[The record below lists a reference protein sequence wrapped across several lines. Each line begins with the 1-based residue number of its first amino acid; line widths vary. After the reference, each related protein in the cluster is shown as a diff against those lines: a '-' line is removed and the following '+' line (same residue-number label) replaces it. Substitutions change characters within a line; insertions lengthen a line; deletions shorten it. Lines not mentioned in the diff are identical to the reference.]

1 MTMSRQGVELTQR
14 QNEILRL
21 VVEEYVA
28 TGQPVASKGLVERSR
43 LDVSPSTVRSE
54 LAELERLGLLTH
66 PHTSAGR
73 MPTEPGYRYYVDR
86 LLERLEPRPP
96 SFPIQVEDGRNE
108 LEAVLQ
114 STTDALSELT
124 RLLALVSAP
133 ALQSAT
139 VRRLEVLLLQP
150 DVVMTVL
157 ITSSGAVTKRLFA
170 FDGAVDPGLVDWAGV
185 YLNEQIVGT
194 RLGSRLMRRRLED
207 PTLAPMERA
216 FLDVLR
222 AALEH
227 PVSEEQ
233 RMFVGGTAS
242 LLDDVRA
249 DELRAF
255 RGLLELVERR
265 RTLLDVVSGA
275 LDARRPFVRVGDELG
290 NPALHRLALVGAAYG
305 VTNRTLGAVS
315 LLGPLRMD
323 YELAIRSVRAAAT
336 ELSRIS
342 EDVFDAD

>member
-1 MTMSRQGVELTQR
+1 MQVELTQR
-14 QNEILRL
+14 QNEILRH
-21 VVEEYVA
+21 VVEEFVA
-28 TGQPVASKGLVERSR
+28 TGQPVASKALVERAG
-43 LDVSPSTVRSE
+43 LGVSPSTVRAE
-54 LAELERLGLLTH
+54 LADLERMGLLTH

-73 MPTEPGYRYYVDR
+73 VPTEPGYRYYVDR

-96 SFPIQVEDGRNE
+96 LFPLRVEEGRNE

-133 ALQSAT
+133 ALESAT
-139 VRRLEVLLLQP
+139 IRRIEVLALQP

-157 ITSSGAVTKRLFA
+157 ITSTGAVTKRLFA
-170 FDGAVDPGLVDWAGV
+170 FDGPVDPGLVDWAV
-185 YLNEQIVGT
+185 AYLNEQVVGT
-194 RLGSRLMRRRLED
+194 RLGSRLMRQRLED
-207 PTLAPMERA
+207 PSLGSVERA
-216 FLDVLR
+216 FLGVLR
-222 AALEH
+222 AALDQPE
-227 PVSEEQ
+227 PEEQ
-233 RMFVGGTAS
+233 RVFVGGTAG
-242 LLDDVRA
+242 LLDDVRT

-290 NPALHRLALVGAAYG
+290 DPALHDLAVVGAAYG
-305 VTNRTLGAVS
+305 ITNRTLGAVS
-315 LLGPLRMD
+315 LFGPLRMD
-323 YELAIRSVRAAAT
+323 YELAIRSVRSAAS

>member
-1 MTMSRQGVELTQR
+1 MQVELTQR
-14 QNEILRL
+14 QIDVLRL

-28 TGQPVASKGLVERSR
+28 TGQPVASKGSSSVPASASRRRPCEPSWRARAPGPSHIRTRRRDAFPRSPATA
-43 LDVSPSTVRSE
+43 L
-54 LAELERLGLLTH
+54 
-66 PHTSAGR
+66 
-73 MPTEPGYRYYVDR
+73 VDR

-96 SFPIQVEDGRNE
+96 SFRSMSRTANE

-157 ITSSGAVTKRLFA
+157 ITSTGSVTKRLFA
-170 FDGAVDPGLVDWAGV
+170 FDGAVDPGLVDWAGA
-185 YLNEQIVGT
+185 YLNDQIVGT
-194 RLGSRLMRRRLED
+194 RLGSRVMRQRLAD
-207 PTLAPMERA
+207 PALGPAERA
-216 FLDVLR
+216 FLDILR
-222 AALEH
+222 AALEQ
-227 PVSEEQ
+227 PVSDEQ
-233 RMFVGGTAS
+233 RVFVGGTAG

-275 LDARRPFVRVGDELG
+275 LDARRPFVRVGDEFG
-290 NPALHRLALVGAAYG
+290 NPALHELALVGAAYG
-305 VTNRTLGAVS
+305 ITNRTLGAVS
-315 LLGPLRMD
+315 LFGPVRMD
-323 YELAIRSVRAAAT
+323 YELAIRSVRSAAT

-342 EDVFDAD
+342 EDVFEAD

>member
-1 MTMSRQGVELTQR
+1 MQVELTQR

-21 VVEEYVA
+21 VVAEYIA
-28 TGQPVASKGLVERSR
+28 TGQPVASRGLVERAG
-43 LDVSPSTVRSE
+43 LGVSPSTVRAE
-54 LAELERLGLLTH
+54 LADLERLGLLTH

-73 MPTEPGYRYYVDR
+73 VPTESGYRYYVDR

-96 SFPIQVEDGRNE
+96 SFPLPVDDGPNE

-133 ALQSAT
+133 ALESAT

-157 ITSSGAVTKRLFA
+157 ITSTGSVTKRLFA
-170 FDGAVDPGLVDWAGV
+170 FDGAVDPGLVDWAGA
-185 YLNEQIVGT
+185 YLNDEIVGT
-194 RLGSRLMRRRLED
+194 RLGSRLMRQRLSD
-207 PTLAPMERA
+207 PALGPVERA

-222 AALEH
+222 VALEE
-227 PVSEEQ
+227 PMAEGQ
-233 RMFVGGTAS
+233 RVFVGGTAG
-242 LLDDVRA
+242 LLDDVRG

-275 LDARRPFVRVGDELG
+275 LDTRRPFVRVGDEFG
-290 NPALHRLALVGAAYG
+290 IPALHELALVGAAYG
-305 VTNRTLGAVS
+305 ITNRTLGSVS
-315 LLGPLRMD
+315 LFGPLRMD
-323 YELAIRSVRAAAT
+323 YDLAIRSVRSAAT

-342 EDVFDAD
+342 EAVYDAD